1 MQSVNEIKLPPRD
14 TEAEL
19 SVLSCIMQGGWEM
32 LDAASEIIQTP
43 NAFYE
48 DKYKSMYKAM
58 QRLRMDEVKIDA
70 ITLLDE
76 VKKKNNSVTAYD
88 VTELSDFGVPSPST
102 VKHHSKI
109 VWEKHVQREVARTAY
124 KLYSASFDS
133 IDTTKNILDEHGK
146 YVDALRSILPGK
158 KNDINKVVDDTVD
171 KIVEGNNM
179 IKFNFKPLDDSA
191 GGMTRGEITVVG
203 GRPGHGKTTLMINI
217 RRHLIEDGKKVCLFN
232 REMNNIEMMRKIFVM
247 ESKNLTYDKL
257 RKNDIDEESKEIVQ
271 NGVSDLIKNKYKN
284 LIMFDDVKTIE
295 DSMAQ
300 VTKIK
305 PDVIIDDY
313 IQLISVQNS
322 KERRFQIEKIMLD
335 YKWIC
340 KKENCSAILVSQLNR
355 EIERRFE
362 PKPKL
367 SDFAESGVIE
377 QTAESAVFVYYPY
390 HLNDEEFSPYSST
403 LIVAKARYGV
413 TGENNLGFNGNRC
426 KFYLSE
432 SKAMTDSRA
441 IG

>member
-1 MQSVNEIKLPPRD
+1 MQNVNEIKLPPKD

-19 SVLSCIMQGGWEM
+19 SVLSCIMLGGWEM

-43 NAFYE
+43 NAFY
-48 DKYKSMYKAM
+48 DNKYKSMYKAM
-58 QRLRMDEVKIDA
+58 IRLRMDEVKIDA

-76 VKKKNNSVTAYD
+76 VKKKNNSVTAFE
-88 VTELSDFGVPSPST
+88 VTGLIENGVASPST
-102 VKHHSKI
+102 VRHHSKI

-158 KNDINKVVDDTVD
+158 KNDINKVVDDTVE

-179 IKFNFKPLDDSA
+179 ITFNFKPLDDSA

-217 RRHLIEDGKKVCLFN
+217 IRHLIEDGKKVCLFN

-257 RKNDIDEESKEIVQ
+257 RKNDIDKKSKEIVQ

-295 DSMAQ
+295 ESMAE

-426 KFYLSE
+426 RFYLSE
-432 SKAMTDSRA
+432 SKAMADIAA